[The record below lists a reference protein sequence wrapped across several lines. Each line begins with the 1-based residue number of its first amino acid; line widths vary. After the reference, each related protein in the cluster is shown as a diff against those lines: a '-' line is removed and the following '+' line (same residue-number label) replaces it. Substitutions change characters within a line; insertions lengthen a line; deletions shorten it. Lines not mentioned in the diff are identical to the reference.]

1 MEQGYTQQ
9 VCFCRVHGSIISQ
22 TLPRQ
27 TPQHDKAAKK
37 PILVPN
43 HGRNR
48 VIHNSIKGAFNNL
61 DVNGSVEDLTHKF
74 DRITYQEYDPN
85 LTIPSSKESPDVSNN
100 CTYRQ
105 YDTVDQDIHINT
117 LEPTY
122 INAPVKNVE
131 YPQIGPTENTI
142 APVFYQSPSKENY
155 YDPVNYG
162 DGELV
167 HMMLPDGLYIR
178 PDAIPSNTRSLKS
191 SRSPRHRKKDT
202 RSRSKEKKTKSRKD
216 IAYEH
221 IGLEGGFLMPNDF
234 PVYANS
240 LSAPTS
246 PAQNNYK
253 PRNRRKK
260 GNHSYNPNYKKVT
273 LIFFILLVENFILIE
288 HFINFSCIINI

>member
-37 PILVPN
+37 SILVPN

-74 DRITYQEYDPN
+74 DRITYQEFDPN
-85 LTIPSSKESPDVSNN
+85 LTIPSSKESPDVLNN

-105 YDTVDQDIHINT
+105 YETVDQDIHINT
-117 LEPTY
+117 MEPTY
-122 INAPVKNVE
+122 INAPMNSAE
-131 YPQIGPTENTI
+131 YLQIGPTKNTI
-142 APVFYQSPSKENY
+142 APAFYQSPSKENY
-155 YDPVNYG
+155 YDPVHCG

-191 SRSPRHRKKDT
+191 SRSPRHRKKDS

-216 IAYEH
+216 IAYEQ
-221 IGLEGGFLMPNDF
+221 IGFEGGFLMPNDF

-246 PAQNNYK
+246 PAQNNSK

-260 GNHSYNPNYKKVT
+260 GNPSYNPNYKKVP
-273 LIFFILLVENFILIE
+273 LISLILLVENFILSISYI
-288 HFINFSCIINI
+288 FLVP

>member
-27 TPQHDKAAKK
+27 TPHNDKTTKK
-37 PILVPN
+37 STLVPN

-61 DVNGSVEDLTHKF
+61 DVNGSVEDLTNKF
-74 DRITYQEYDPN
+74 DRITYQEFDPN
-85 LTIPSSKESPDVSNN
+85 LTIPCLKGSSDLSND

-122 INAPVKNVE
+122 INAPVNNVE
-131 YPQIGPTENTI
+131 YPQISRNENVITT
-142 APVFYQSPSKENY
+142 AFYQSPSKENY
-155 YDPVNYG
+155 YDPVNCG

-178 PDAIPSNTRSLKS
+178 PDTIPSNTRSLKG
-191 SRSPRHRKKDT
+191 SRSPRRRKKDS
-202 RSRSKEKKTKSRKD
+202 RSRSKEKKSKPRKD
-216 IAYEH
+216 IAYEQ
-221 IGLEGGFLMPNDF
+221 IGFEGGFLMPNDS

-246 PAQNNYK
+246 PAQNISK
-253 PRNRRKK
+253 PRNRHRK
-260 GNHSYNPNYKKVT
+260 GNNSYNSSYKKVA
-273 LIFFILLVENFILIE
+273 LIFLLLLVESFI
-288 HFINFSCIINI
+288 